1 MDIVKLMATCNNHH
15 QNDFELERNNPKRF
29 TRRFFSNKQKWGR
42 NKSILRHFPTHGRLI
57 LNVHYKVDKIPF
69 RMDIV
74 KLMATCNNHHQ
85 NDFELE
91 RNNPKR
97 FTRRFS
103 SNKQKWGRNKSIL
116 RHFPTHGRLIL
127 NVHYKVDKIP
137 FRMDI
142 VKLMATCNNHH
153 RNDFELERNNPKR
166 FTRRFSSNNQ
176 KWGRN
181 KVILR
186 HFPTHGRLILNVH
199 YKVDKIPFRM
209 DIVKLMATCN
219 NHHQN
224 DFELERNNPKRF
236 TRRFSSNKQ
245 KWGRNKSILRH
256 FPTHGRLILNV
267 HYKVDKIPFCMDI
280 VKLMATCNNHHQ
292 NDFELER
299 NNPKR
304 FTRRFSSNK
313 QKWGRNKSILRH
325 FPTHGRLILNVHYKV
340 DKIPFRMDIVKLM
353 ATCNN
358 HHQNDFELERNNP
371 KRFTR
376 RFF

>member
-29 TRRFFSNKQKWGR
+29 TRRFSSNNHNWGR
-42 NKSILRHFPTHGRLI
+42 NKLILRHFPTHGRPILHVHYKVDKIPFRMDIVKLMATCNNHHQNDFELERNNSKRFTRRFSSSNHNWGRNKYILILRHFPTHGCHI

-103 SNKQKWGRNKSIL
+103 SSNQNWCRNKSIL
-116 RHFPTHGRLIL
+116 RHFPTHDRPIL

-142 VKLMATCNNHH
+142 VQVQQ
-153 RNDFELERNNPKR
+153 R
-166 FTRRFSSNNQ
+166 
-176 KWGRN
+176 
-181 KVILR
+181 
-186 HFPTHGRLILNVH
+186 
-199 YKVDKIPFRM
+199 
-209 DIVKLMATCN
+209 
-219 NHHQN
+219 
-224 DFELERNNPKRF
+224 
-236 TRRFSSNKQ
+236 
-245 KWGRNKSILRH
+245 
-256 FPTHGRLILNV
+256 
-267 HYKVDKIPFCMDI
+267 
-280 VKLMATCNNHHQ
+280 
-292 NDFELER
+292 
-299 NNPKR
+299 
-304 FTRRFSSNK
+304 
-313 QKWGRNKSILRH
+313 
-325 FPTHGRLILNVHYKV
+325 
-340 DKIPFRMDIVKLM
+340 

-376 RFF
+376 RFFSNNQKWGRNKSILRHFPTHGRHIC